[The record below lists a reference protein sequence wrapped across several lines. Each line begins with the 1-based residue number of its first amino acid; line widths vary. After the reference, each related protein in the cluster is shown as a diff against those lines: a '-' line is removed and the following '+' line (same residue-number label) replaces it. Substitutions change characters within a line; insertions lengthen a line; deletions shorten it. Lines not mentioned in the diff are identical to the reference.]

1 MFLNPLS
8 RVEKKIRNESDKV
21 LTVNPKTLESD
32 DIAKS
37 RPVSYRTINQYGGTT
52 CRSSFSKVNP
62 DTIGC
67 VWTGEFDLNALPV
80 DGEIFESEKKKL
92 RIQNIQIRVEGDKDL
107 LHRGAWVPDRQTA
120 YIAILLVSRTESK
133 LIHLIKYPKFT
144 LCFES

>member
-1 MFLNPLS
+1 M
-8 RVEKKIRNESDKV
+8 
-21 LTVNPKTLESD
+21 NPKTLESD

-92 RIQNIQIRVEGDKDL
+92 RIQKCPDTCGRGQRPSLAPWGLGTRSTDSIYSDFTRV
-107 LHRGAWVPDRQTA
+107 P
-120 YIAILLVSRTESK
+120 Y
-133 LIHLIKYPKFT
+133 
-144 LCFES
+144 